1 MSQNEI
7 ERPEHFVVD
16 MQGMTNETA
25 EVMCGKHKNTNVQT
39 VLAKSVLNAAE
50 SLGLPKEV
58 TEEIIGQDFA
68 SISRC
73 GIDPKSKAG
82 ELSLLLVHCY
92 RSLYSL
98 MDGDVGNMQYFMR
111 TANKGTDSIPN
122 EQIKTAAGLVTFSAS
137 LDAMRGNAH
146 ELLIDMFE
154 DLELAAV
161 VEESKDQL
169 EIEVDDDD
177 I

>member
-1 MSQNEI
+1 MSQNEF

-16 MQGMTNETA
+16 MQGMNADTA
-25 EVMCGKHKNTNVQT
+25 EFMCDNHKKTDVQT
-39 VLAKSVLNAAE
+39 VLAKAVLNAGE
-50 SLGLPKEV
+50 SLGLSREV
-58 TEEIIGQDFA
+58 IADIIGKDFTTL
-68 SISRC
+68 SCC

-98 MDGDVGNMQYFMR
+98 MDGDVGEMQHFMQ
-111 TANKGTDSIPN
+111 TADKTTNSIPN
-122 EQIKTAAGLVTFSAS
+122 EQIKTAVGLISFSAL
-137 LDAMRGNAH
+137 LDAKRGNAH

-161 VEESKDQL
+161 EESEDQL
-169 EIEVDDDD
+169 EIEVDEDD

>member
-1 MSQNEI
+1 MSQNEF

-16 MQGMTNETA
+16 MQGMNNETA
-25 EVMCGKHKNTNVQT
+25 EFIRDNHKKTNVQT
-39 VLAKSVLNAAE
+39 VLAKAAVNAGE
-50 SLGLPKEV
+50 SLGLSKDV
-58 TEEIIGQDFA
+58 VAEIIGKDFTV
-68 SISRC
+68 ISGS

-98 MDGDVGNMQYFMR
+98 MGGDLGEMQHFML
-111 TANKGTDSIPN
+111 TADKSTNSIPN
-122 EQIKTAAGLVTFSAS
+122 EQIKTAAGLIRFSAL

-154 DLELAAV
+154 DLELAV
-161 VEESKDQL
+161 VEECEDQL
-169 EIEVDDDD
+169 EIEAAEDEF
-177 I
+177 